1 MAIDTLWGYIF
12 KNRKQS
18 DNIISGIRR
27 TYTLDLCAKH
37 TLQPEEDI
45 CTLVF

>member
-18 DNIISGIRR
+18 DNIELLKNIPIFCQKSLG
-27 TYTLDLCAKH
+27 DNK
-37 TLQPEEDI
+37 
-45 CTLVF
+45 V